1 MTAMFDQELRE
12 QLAQARRDLA
22 AARAEEDA
30 DGVDAYEGRI
40 AGLLRLA
47 AQHGIDLP
55 HSADEEERNEP

>member
-30 DGVDAYEGRI
+30 DGVQAYEGRV
-40 AGLLRLA
+40 ASLLRLA

-55 HSADEEERNEP
+55 HSVDEEEHNE

>member
-22 AARAEEDA
+22 AARAEGDA
-30 DGVDAYEGRI
+30 DGVQAYEGRV
-40 AGLLRLA
+40 ASLLRLA

-55 HSADEEERNEP
+55 HSVDEEEH

>member
-30 DGVDAYEGRI
+30 DGVQAYEGRV
-40 AGLLRLA
+40 AALLRLA

-55 HSADEEERNEP
+55 HSIDEEEHNE